1 MSPGVDGTPP
11 LLPFLDWTTSD
22 SLPLSPWGERVTPPL
37 PPSHFLSPRLSVCQ
51 VPRMTALSPLPVHS
65 FREHESACLFRAGH
79 GAGSSVCRTRQ
90 TGPYVSRSL
99 ESNRAVK
106 HMSKSFQIGTDAV
119 RKTKHRNGVE
129 SLPGRWT
136 ASRGAR
142 EDLSEE
148 ETSALCA
155 EWGAGASPEMIRP
168 KCLSARRPAKPT
180 PLGTK

>member
-1 MSPGVDGTPP
+1 
-11 LLPFLDWTTSD
+11 
-22 SLPLSPWGERVTPPL
+22 
-37 PPSHFLSPRLSVCQ
+37 
-51 VPRMTALSPLPVHS
+51 MTALSPLPVHS
-65 FREHESACLFRAGH
+65 FSEHESACLFRAGH

-106 HMSKSFQIGTDAV
+106 HRSKSFQIVTDAV
-119 RKTKHRNGVE
+119 RKTKHHNGVE

-168 KCLSARRPAKPT
+168 KCLSVRTPAKN
-180 PLGTK
+180 PLLWGQNSTLPGRKPGRLTFFFFPPL